1 MSFFQMKLRAS
12 LACVAVVGVLLVMV
26 PQGASAQNL
35 VFDTEIVSM
44 DLTGTATVPLGQGG
58 ADIVADITFT
68 KATDHNSSRSNK
80 TSSNAVSPDD
90 IDPDEEDGKTF
101 PLFTS
106 IDVEFSLSFVDN
118 DPNVDFDQTLG
129 DTPVAETDSNAI
141 LELEQG
147 ASFVFDKMEPD
158 FNMLKA
164 VGPPKKR
171 SRGHVTV
178 LKIAFGG
185 GGGDIDLAADGM
197 AVELLPGTDNYK
209 TLPNGDIEHAVGIV
223 VDLQGTYNGSPL
235 LITGLTGTLVER
247 GQLAN
252 TLVPEPTSALLLAL
266 GGSGLLGRRRR

>member
-1 MSFFQMKLRAS
+1 MSF
-12 LACVAVVGVLLVMV
+12 LLESAD
-26 PQGASAQNL
+26 ASAQNI

-44 DLTGTATVPLGQGG
+44 DLTGTATLPLGQGG
-58 ADIVADITFT
+58 ADMITGIT
-68 KATDHNSSRSNK
+68 LTRATDHNSSRSNK

-101 PLFTS
+101 PLFSS
-106 IDVEFSLSFVDN
+106 IDVEFSLSFIDN
-118 DPNVDFDQTLG
+118 DPNVDFAQALG
-129 DTPVAETDSNAI
+129 DTPIAETDSNAI

-147 ASFVFDKMEPD
+147 ATFVFDKMEPD

-164 VGPPKKR
+164 AGPPKKR
-171 SRGHVTV
+171 FRGHVTV

-209 TLPNGDIEHAVGIV
+209 TLPNGDIEHAVGITI
-223 VDLQGTYNGSPL
+223 DLDGTYNGSPFQV
-235 LITGLTGTLVER
+235 TGLTGTLVER

-252 TLVPEPTSALLLAL
+252 TLVPEPTSALLMAL
-266 GGSGLLGRRRR
+266 GSFALLGRGRR